1 MAWHGIYGHDD
12 VVERFRL
19 ALGRGRLASSFLFV
33 GLEGIGKR
41 SFALKLA
48 QALLCRTRPEQA
60 MDPCGEC
67 PACVQVAA
75 ATHPDLELVAKPKDK
90 SFLPLELLIGDKEH
104 RMRRGLC
111 HGIALKPFMGGRK
124 IAIIDDADYLNE
136 EGANSLL
143 KTLEEPPPR
152 SVLILIG
159 TSPAKQLPTI
169 RSRCQ
174 LIRFRPLDAQIVT
187 RLLVEHGSVETEA
200 EARRLS
206 SHCGGSLHF
215 VPSSTPSWR
224 SRSWPAGGWPRRWWR
239 SSTRPDATPHRG
251 AAGHGRSSAW
261 RPISTAV
268 WSMPSATRP
277 QPATP
282 SCKRPWG
289 GRWRR
294 GRATSWLPRP
304 ASTAA
309 WRSPNGSTETP
320 TCPRCWNAGSTTW
333 PARLPTAQRPRDSRC
348 SLLGCE
354 FIHQKCGSSASTP
367 QHVVAASAML
377 SQHVD

>member
-12 VVERFRL
+12 VVERFRR
-19 ALGRGRLASSFLFV
+19 ALERGRLASSFLFV

-67 PACVQVAA
+67 PGCVQVAA
-75 ATHPDLELVAKPKDK
+75 GTHPDLERVAKPKDK

-124 IAIIDDADYLNE
+124 IAIVDDADYLNE

-174 LIRFRPLDAQIVT
+174 SIRFRPLDADTVT
-187 RLLVEHGSVETEA
+187 RLLVEHGMVETEA

-206 SHCGGSLHF
+206 SHCGGSLQRAAELADAGLWAFRTQLYDQLAQPILASGRLAKAVVAF
-215 VPSSTPSWR
+215 VDEAGRDAPPRRRRARQVVGLAAEFYRGLVHALCDAPPTGDAELRESVGRAMEVWPGDELAAADCLDRCLEVAERIDRNAYLPTLLECWLDDLASTP
-224 SRSWPAGGWPRRWWR
+224 A
-239 SSTRPDATPHRG
+239 
-251 AAGHGRSSAW
+251 
-261 RPISTAV
+261 
-268 WSMPSATRP
+268 
-277 QPATP
+277 
-282 SCKRPWG
+282 
-289 GRWRR
+289 
-294 GRATSWLPRP
+294 P
-304 ASTAA
+304 ASTHG
-309 WRSPNGSTETP
+309 R
-320 TCPRCWNAGSTTW
+320 
-333 PARLPTAQRPRDSRC
+333 
-348 SLLGCE
+348 
-354 FIHQKCGSSASTP
+354 
-367 QHVVAASAML
+367 
-377 SQHVD
+377 